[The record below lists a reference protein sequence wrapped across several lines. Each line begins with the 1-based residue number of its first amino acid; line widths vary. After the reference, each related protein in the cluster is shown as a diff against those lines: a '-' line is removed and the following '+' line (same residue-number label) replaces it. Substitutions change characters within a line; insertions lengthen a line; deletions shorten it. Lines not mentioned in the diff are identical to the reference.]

1 MARHDSSSFAPSWY
15 SAHDSTGAQAHDQR
29 ARAFERLW
37 SAFMRARVFVALV
50 LLALQLFLL
59 LTIQGSTVWL
69 TALASTYLL
78 ATVAVLLM
86 WKPAEHGRAPSVQWL
101 VTIGLDVAV
110 VALLQHFQSG
120 SSINFTPLF
129 ALPVLT
135 GAILGPMVLGLGT
148 AAGVTLLLLAEAAVD
163 ASGLG
168 QLDTARFLQAGLA
181 GTGFFLVAVLAH
193 QLALRLARE
202 EAVSASSQA
211 AARAQAAVNE
221 VVIESLG
228 VGVLVIDT
236 HGVVRNANPAARGM
250 LMGENYP
257 EGARLLLSARPS
269 WSHLAALVEESFA
282 IDAALE
288 TETTIE
294 HGNRPSQRL
303 HARTKLTPAVGE
315 RGSLCVLFLE
325 DLREVE
331 ARVRTEKLA
340 SMGRMSA
347 AVAHEIR
354 NPLSAITQANALL
367 DEEVR
372 EPAQKRL
379 TKMIDQNAQRLS
391 RIVDDIL
398 NIARPQPSRAD
409 GHVPPLPLD
418 SMVRQVTAEWM
429 RQNSVTQTLGVHLHA
444 SQGLVAF
451 DPEHL
456 RRLLVN
462 LLDNALRHASGKPA
476 SIRIVTQPSGG
487 EHLRLSIWSDGG
499 PLEASV
505 LKHLFEPFFSS
516 ESRSSGLGLYICREL
531 CERYGAQIAY
541 QRARLDQREGNEF
554 YVLMPLANGTAT
566 PAAPVRGSG
575 PGHQLSLS
583 PASNPAHDHE
593 HTIVDP
599 LRSGH
604 PPLAAG

>member
-1 MARHDSSSFAPSWY
+1 MPRDDSSTFAPSWY
-15 SAHDSTGAQAHDQR
+15 SAHESPALQR

-37 SAFMRARVFVALV
+37 RAFMRARVFVALV

-59 LTIQGSTVWL
+59 LTADGNATVWP
-69 TALASTYLL
+69 TALTSTYLL
-78 ATVAVLLM
+78 VTVAVMLM
-86 WKPAEHGRAPSVQWL
+86 WTPAEHGRAPTVQWIIT
-101 VTIGLDVAV
+101 VGVDVAV
-110 VALLQHFQSG
+110 VAALQYFQSG

-135 GAILGPMVLGLGT
+135 AAILGPMVLGLGT
-148 AAGVTLLLLAEAAVD
+148 AAGATLLLLAD
-163 ASGLG
+163 AWLHGTGLG

-193 QLALRLARE
+193 QLASRLARE

-228 VGVLVIDT
+228 VGVLVVDA

-250 LMGENYP
+250 LMGDNYP

-282 IDAALE
+282 VDAALE

-294 HGNRPSQRL
+294 HGERPSQRL

-372 EPAQKRL
+372 DPAHKRL
-379 TKMIDQNAQRLS
+379 TTMIEQNAQRLS

-398 NIARPQPSRAD
+398 NVARPQPSRTD

-444 SQGLVAF
+444 SQGLVSF

-462 LLDNALRHASGKPA
+462 LLDNARRHASGKPA
-476 SIRIVTQPSGG
+476 SIRIITQPSGG

-499 PLEASV
+499 PLEATV

-554 YVLMPLANGTAT
+554 YVLMPA
-566 PAAPVRGSG
+566 VRGAALVAPPARDG
-575 PGHQLSLS
+575 GHQQSLS
-583 PASNPAHDHE
+583 YPSQAAQDHE

-604 PPLAAG
+604 PPLAAS